1 MKRRN
6 GTSEHNLLAVQSN
19 LARTY
24 AQLGRLE
31 EALSMERDVYS
42 GRLKLHGKDH
52 PQTLIAATNYA
63 ASLQALERFE
73 ETKSLLRKTMPVSR
87 RVLGDSNEFPLR
99 MQLCYAVALYKE
111 PAATLDDVREAVTTL
126 EDAERTARR
135 VMGGAHPLTTGID
148 AGLRTARAALRA
160 REAGQSVVFT

>member
-1 MKRRN
+1 MAA
-6 GTSEHNLLAVQSN
+6 HNYSVSLLN
-19 LARTY
+19 
-24 AQLGRLE
+24 
-31 EALSMERDVYS
+31 
-42 GRLKLHGKDH
+42 
-52 PQTLIAATNYA
+52 
-63 ASLQALERFE
+63 LERFE
-73 ETKSLLRKTMPVSR
+73 EAKSLLRKTMPVSR